1 MRKETF
7 FRFNRYFLFG
17 GLITAILLPSFYL
30 TKDILV
36 PLASFSQNNGV
47 FKEITAVSLEG
58 YWNASSLFVVIY
70 TLGAIFFLIKF
81 LKQLLQLQSILKGGR
96 KQSNNETIHI
106 QTHDQVLPFSFFNKI
121 VYNPAKHNQN
131 ELEAIIAH
139 ELVHAKQFHSLDILV
154 TEIVLALQW
163 FNPFIW
169 LYRIAIK
176 QNLEYLAD
184 TENTEVKNN
193 KKAYQYILLQQA
205 CSNYNLSIVNP
216 FFNSLIKKRIVMIN
230 QKQSHKLKVLKS
242 LLIVPLLAF
251 FLVSF
256 NTKEVYIFSDSNVK
270 TAPLNTIEILIDKNT
285 TDEQLLKIKKE
296 LQKEQFDFS
305 YTVVRN
311 DDGHI
316 KSISLQVTGG
326 NKKNGEVSSS
336 FNSVSDNDTIDP
348 TYISIDK
355 STNHI
360 TIRNGKADKKMLK
373 VRTSPTKKMEM
384 SSKLNSDHDIEI
396 SEEES
401 NTFIYIDD
409 DKEPLIYIDGEKS
422 NHKTLN
428 ELDPSN
434 IEKMN
439 VIKGEAAI
447 TKYGKS
453 ARNGVV
459 EITTKK

>member
-1 MRKETF
+1 M
-7 FRFNRYFLFG
+7 
-17 GLITAILLPSFYL
+17 
-30 TKDILV
+30 
-36 PLASFSQNNGV
+36 
-47 FKEITAVSLEG
+47 
-58 YWNASSLFVVIY
+58 
-70 TLGAIFFLIKF
+70 
-81 LKQLLQLQSILKGGR
+81 
-96 KQSNNETIHI
+96 
-106 QTHDQVLPFSFFNKI
+106 
-121 VYNPAKHNQN
+121 
-131 ELEAIIAH
+131 
-139 ELVHAKQFHSLDILV
+139 
-154 TEIVLALQW
+154 
-163 FNPFIW
+163 
-169 LYRIAIK
+169 
-176 QNLEYLAD
+176 
-184 TENTEVKNN
+184 
-193 KKAYQYILLQQA
+193 
-205 CSNYNLSIVNP
+205 
-216 FFNSLIKKRIVMIN
+216 
-230 QKQSHKLKVLKS
+230 
-242 LLIVPLLAF
+242 
-251 FLVSF
+251 
-256 NTKEVYIFSDSNVK
+256 
-270 TAPLNTIEILIDKNT
+270 
-285 TDEQLLKIKKE
+285 KIKKE

-373 VRTSPTKKMEM
+373 VLTSPTKKMEM
-384 SSKLNSDHDIEI
+384 SSKPNSDHDIEI

-401 NTFIYIDD
+401 NTFIYIDN

-422 NHKTLN
+422 DHKTLN

-453 ARNGVV
+453 ARNGVI